1 MIITYYGISCFKIQ
15 SGDNVLVFDPPAKN
29 AGIKTPRFEARLVLI
44 SHNHPRH
51 NGEDFI
57 NPKEKE
63 QLVINGPGEYEIRG
77 IQITGIPSFHDDK
90 NGEKYGLNTIYKV
103 EWEGI
108 RLCHL
113 GDFGEKELSDRVKEE
128 LNGADILFLPIGGET
143 VIDAQKAA
151 AIAAQIEPQ
160 IVIPMHYAIP
170 NAKNKNQLD
179 EFLKEM
185 GGEKIKAEE
194 KLTIKKK
201 DISKEESKV
210 VVLKP
215 AI

>member
-29 AGIKTPRFEARLVLI
+29 AAAKTPRFESHLVLI

-51 NGEDFI
+51 NGEGVI
-57 NPKEKE
+57 NPKEEKL
-63 QLVINGPGEYEIRG
+63 QVINGPGEYEIKG
-77 IQITGIPSFHDDK
+77 AQITGLPSFHDDQ
-90 NGEKYGLNTIYKV
+90 NGKKYGPNTIYKV

-113 GDFGEKELSDRVKEE
+113 GDFGEKELSDRAKEE
-128 LNGADILFLPIGGET
+128 LSGADILFLPIGGET

-151 AIAAQIEPQ
+151 AISAQIEPR
-160 IVIPMHYAIP
+160 IVIPMHYDAP
-170 NAKNKNQLD
+170 NAKNKNQLA

-185 GGEKIKAEE
+185 GEEKTKAEE

-201 DISKEESKV
+201 DISQEESKV
-210 VVLKP
+210 IVLKP